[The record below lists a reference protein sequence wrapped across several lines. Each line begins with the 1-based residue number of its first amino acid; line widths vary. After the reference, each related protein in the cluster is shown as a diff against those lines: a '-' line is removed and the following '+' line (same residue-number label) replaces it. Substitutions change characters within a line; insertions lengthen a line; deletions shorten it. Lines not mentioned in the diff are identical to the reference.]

1 MQDLNSSDIEK
12 YVKEKLES
20 HAKLRISKT
29 VLATLA
35 DEVVY
40 RASGVFLWVFL
51 VVRSLLEGLQNADRE
66 IDLQR
71 RLETFPKDLNSY
83 FRNILDS
90 LDPIYSAQVARGF
103 QVATTARR
111 SLSVMQFWYLDQE
124 EERSQYAIEKSISTL
139 DPPTFRQELFTQVEI
154 MSTRIN
160 GRFKGLL
167 EVSRS
172 PGKLRSFEYAF
183 TPQVDFLH
191 RTVKDFLLT
200 SDFRDIFT
208 TWTLDISIIHQSISY
223 ASLALLKDLAGYS
236 GHIHSPHGVEDLVT
250 EILTSA
256 SEYQTRTRVSPHAIY
271 HELHRTLNT
280 PIAHENAL
288 AYWLGTT
295 LRPSAFWAI
304 IGTYR
309 DSCFEW
315 ALSQDATE
323 FISSMWPTL
332 STGLSRSKKLTYL
345 KVAILYRAHR
355 SVKFL
360 AEMEPTVTIV
370 EDDIESLMKYRSKTK
385 ATSAIRADELDLM
398 VQTLR
403 TCGVCKR
410 KSHHSFKFVG
420 QLLKAISR

>member
-1 MQDLNSSDIEK
+1 MYFTFIVNKQSPIATVANAFP
-12 YVKEKLES
+12 VKLWI
-20 HAKLRISKT
+20 LGT
-29 VLATLA
+29 VAEFSTNPSNQI
-35 DEVVY
+35 
-40 RASGVFLWVFL
+40 RWIW
-51 VVRSLLEGLQNADRE
+51 N
-66 IDLQR
+66 
-71 RLETFPKDLNSY
+71 
-83 FRNILDS
+83 
-90 LDPIYSAQVARGF
+90 LDP
-103 QVATTARR
+103 
-111 SLSVMQFWYLDQE
+111 
-124 EERSQYAIEKSISTL
+124 SI
-139 DPPTFRQELFTQVEI
+139 
-154 MSTRIN
+154 
-160 GRFKGLL
+160 
-167 EVSRS
+167 
-172 PGKLRSFEYAF
+172 
-183 TPQVDFLH
+183 H
-191 RTVKDFLLT
+191 LT
-200 SDFRDIFT
+200 HC
-208 TWTLDISIIHQSISY
+208 WTLDISIIHRSISY

-256 SEYQTRTRVSPHAIY
+256 SEYQTRTRVSPYAIY

-315 ALSQDATE
+315 ALSEDATE